1 LPEAKPSL
9 IVESAIAATIILS
22 YSVMAAILWSG
33 GLGAIA
39 INYGLYRYETGIMI
53 VTVILIVIIV
63 QLFQETGMR
72 FAKKFDKR
80 YKQ

>member
-1 LPEAKPSL
+1 MAG
-9 IVESAIAATIILS
+9 ILEG
-22 YSVMAAILWSG
+22 G

-39 INYGLYRYETGIMI
+39 INYGLYRYETDIMI
-53 VTVILIVIIV
+53 VTVILLVIIV
-63 QLFQETGMR
+63 QIFQETGMR